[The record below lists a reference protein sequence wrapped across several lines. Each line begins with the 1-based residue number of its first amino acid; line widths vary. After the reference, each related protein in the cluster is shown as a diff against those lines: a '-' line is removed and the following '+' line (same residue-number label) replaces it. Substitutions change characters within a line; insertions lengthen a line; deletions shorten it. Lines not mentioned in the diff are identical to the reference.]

1 MKEKIL
7 NFISDNPYCKIGDL
21 CSQYDGKK
29 KDLMELLKTLEIE
42 GDIIKEDDSF
52 ILPST
57 LGLLKATIVSVK
69 KHCAFALIDN
79 EAALKRFYRKNG
91 TVILHPENPK
101 YEDIIPEEL
110 VIQGIVK
117 HVIHSY

>member
-52 ILPST
+52 ILPSS

-79 EAALKRFYRKNG
+79 E
-91 TVILHPENPK
+91 
-101 YEDIIPEEL
+101 EDDIRIEEEYMGNAFL
-110 VIQGIVK
+110 GDIV
-117 HVIHSY
+117 